1 MAEKTPLPPLMVTD
15 AKELVRHM
23 EKALDR
29 HRAWMEKFQT
39 MLVCRTKPRPL
50 DLSAKAHLSCGFGR
64 WFEKEAN
71 DYLRNHPG
79 FAAVGDHHQQL
90 HAEALVLARIVRG
103 RENIP
108 PERYHDFTESVGIFE
123 ASAHGLM
130 AEARELLRHTD
141 PLTGVANRFAML
153 PRIEQERQ
161 RIRRSDEP
169 CSISMVDID
178 KFKRVNDTYGHHA
191 GDKVLQGIARYLLEN
206 LRRYDQVCR
215 YGGEEFL
222 VMLPNTPPDEAK
234 RVLDRLRRGLAREKI
249 PIGGGEAITITA
261 SFGIA
266 PLVPRFSVFTA
277 IDRADKAMYTA
288 KKSGRNQVCVWK
300 KKGKKKAK
308 TKG

>member
-15 AKELVRHM
+15 AEELVRDM
-23 EKALDR
+23 EKALGR

-39 MLVCRTKPRPL
+39 MLVCRTKPRPF
-50 DLSAKAHLSCGFGR
+50 DLSEKAHLRCGFGK
-64 WFEKEAN
+64 WFTEGAN

-79 FAAVGDHHQQL
+79 FAAAGDHHQQL
-90 HAEALVLARIVRG
+90 HAEALVLARLVG
-103 RENIP
+103 AGKDIP
-108 PERYHDFTESVGIFE
+108 PERYHDFVESVGIFKT
-123 ASAHGLM
+123 SARGLLI
-130 AEARELLRHTD
+130 EARELLRHTD

-153 PRIEQERQ
+153 PRVEQERQ
-161 RIRRSDEP
+161 RIRRSDEK

-178 KFKRVNDTYGHHA
+178 KFKRVNDTHGHHA
-191 GDKVLQGIARYLLEN
+191 GDKVLQGIARYLMEN

-222 VMLPNTPPDEAK
+222 VMLPNTAPDGAK
-234 RVLDRLRRGLAREKI
+234 RVLDRLRRGLAREQI
-249 PIGGGEAITITA
+249 PIGGGEAISITA

-288 KKSGRNQVCVWK
+288 KKAGRNQVCVWK
-300 KKGKKKAK
+300 KKSRKKAK
-308 TKG
+308 AKG